1 MKALF
6 LLSNVVLNVT
16 ITDCPFQALELLR
29 ANIGNYDIVLIDVNL
44 TCMDG
49 YQLSE
54 NVSREISLPVIGIL
68 KFSTK
73 ILNSFLYQSQL
84 LFFLMWLNL
93 YAVLSVDSEFKN
105 VMKGIKYGAIDYLVK
120 PVRLEELKLIWKH
133 VVKKFL
139 NEKKNINESRSIDVN
154 ISYLPKKSKNLV
166 RKRDEY
172 DDIALKDNLASQKRA
187 RVSWTPELHAKF
199 INAVNQLGINKA
211 VPIKILDIMDIPGLT
226 RENVA
231 SHLQL
236 NKNNRKIALTQV
248 HKSTRIQL
256 MFQVIVWKIIGKAM
270 LRIWQSYL
278 SLRIWMT
285 QMSFM

>member
-1 MKALF
+1 MVPDGFPAGLRVFVVDEDSVALRMLEKM
-6 LLSNVVLNVT
+6 LLQCGYKVT
-16 ITDCPFQALELLR
+16 ITDCPLQALELLR

-49 YQLSE
+49 FELVK
-54 NVSREISLPVIGIL
+54 NVSREISLHVI
-68 KFSTK
+68 
-73 ILNSFLYQSQL
+73 
-84 LFFLMWLNL
+84 
-93 YAVLSVDSEFKN
+93 VLSTDSEFKN

-133 VVKKFL
+133 VVKKYL
-139 NEKKNINESRSIDVN
+139 NEMKSINESSSMDVN
-154 ISYLPKKSKNLV
+154 ISHLTKKSKDLV
-166 RKRDEY
+166 RKRDAY

-199 INAVNQLGINKA
+199 INAVNRLGINKA

-236 NKNNRKIALTQV
+236 NKNNRKIAPTQV
-248 HKSTRIQL
+248 HK
-256 MFQVIVWKIIGKAM
+256 
-270 LRIWQSYL
+270 
-278 SLRIWMT
+278 
-285 QMSFM
+285 